1 MTALPNLMIPSRQQS
16 PSLDNSTTSSP
27 LSEDPDE
34 IFHDA
39 YDCSN
44 TEASIPGSACP
55 TTVELEP
62 TGDNENFVRNLTGAY
77 GLLSSPTD
85 PFAGSA
91 PSVTA
96 SSPRSGIV
104 FDKKAVLVAL
114 NYEHHGKLDPRLH
127 RASRDI
133 RYYADVMTQFGY
145 SSKDMRVVT
154 DERGSSFASYDY
166 VIECMD
172 WLVQDV
178 SEGDHL
184 SFTFSGYCLHT
195 ANRQEPVLVTADCM
209 TISRSILHERLVAK
223 VPVGVELTIALYCH
237 HPSCL
242 RQTVHACFTGESKSE
257 QTNQFKVLSKLMR
270 FAASPHPRDMQ
281 TEHTR
286 LNYGG
291 REDLW
296 LQHATQDA
304 RRVRFAN
311 TSSGYRSPHRSARR
325 AVLIGL
331 DYEQCT
337 EKILLSQAAT
347 DAVHRFANVLT
358 KLGYSDDNV
367 KVVTD
372 ERDQPLITYKSLIE
386 FMEWLVQDVSEGD
399 CLFFMF
405 SGHFSFHGREP
416 YLVTADFR
424 PVSWTILQERLVA
437 KVPAGAELTIVLDR
451 CHSAGMVQWKYGIG
465 RMGNV
470 HQVKQTDKRGVL
482 SELGLHQ
489 ELNISTPENLP
500 ILGKI
505 SITGDLQPQSTVI
518 SHATPLAEVI
528 NFLIRHNCKDITS
541 QLDFERSSPESL
553 FRGGFGAIHKGELR
567 SGQAVAIKCVEV
579 LGGWGAWTP
588 KEKSLKHSAHEIYA
602 WSKCNHPG
610 ILQLYGFARYKE
622 HILLISPWM
631 KNGSLAH
638 YITQHRKCNRLQ
650 LSVELSSAVAYLHSK
665 GIAHGDIKA
674 DNVIISDDEHVQ
686 LGDFGSAIL
695 LNYPSSV
702 GFTQTGFKG
711 TLRFM
716 APELLANTSSIHTV
730 KSDIYALGMTIF
742 HIMTGELP
750 FAGQPDFTI
759 PIEVVMKRNIPNR
772 PNFSG
777 TLTSQTA
784 KDKLWYVLTRCWSYA
799 PENRPRARKVKK
811 ALAKLE

>member
-1 MTALPNLMIPSRQQS
+1 MQQ
-16 PSLDNSTTSSP
+16 PTSLVDSAASSP
-27 LSEDPDE
+27 LSEDADE

-39 YDCSN
+39 CDCSD
-44 TEASIPGSACP
+44 TGSSIPTSICP
-55 TTVELEP
+55 TAVEMGFAGTDEKNSE
-62 TGDNENFVRNLTGAY
+62 GNFTGAY
-77 GLLSSPTD
+77 GALSSPTH
-85 PFAGSA
+85 PLANPAPSA
-91 PSVTA
+91 PA
-96 SSPRSGIV
+96 SSPRSGII
-104 FDKKAVLVAL
+104 FDKKAVLIAL
-114 NYEHHGKLDPRLH
+114 NYEHRGRVDQRLH

-154 DERGSSFASYDY
+154 DEQGPSLASYDY

-172 WLVQDV
+172 WLVKDA

-184 SFTFSGYCLHT
+184 SFTFSGYCLYPAGH
-195 ANRQEPVLVTADCM
+195 QEPALVMADFM
-209 TISRSILHERLVAK
+209 SISRSTLQERLVAK

-237 HPSCL
+237 HPACL
-242 RQTVHACFTGESKSE
+242 RQTIHACFTGEHKTK
-257 QTNQFKVLSKLMR
+257 QTNEFKVLSELMR
-270 FAASPHPRDMQ
+270 FAASPHSSDTQ
-281 TEHTR
+281 AELTR

-311 TSSGYRSPHRSARR
+311 TLSGHRFPTGSSRR

-337 EKILLSQAAT
+337 EKIFPSQTAT
-347 DAVHRFANVLT
+347 DAAHRFTNTLT
-358 KLGYSDDNV
+358 KLGYSDENV

-372 ERDQPLITYKSLIE
+372 ERSQPPITYKSLIE
-386 FMEWLVQDVSEGD
+386 CMEWLVQDVSEGD

-405 SGHFSFHGREP
+405 SGHFSFHMGREP

-424 PVSWTILQERLVA
+424 PISWTILQERLVA
-437 KVPAGAELTIVLDR
+437 KVPAGAELIIVLDR
-451 CHSAGMVQWKYGIG
+451 CHSAGMVQWKYCIG
-465 RMGNV
+465 RMGDR
-470 HQVKQTDKRGVL
+470 HEIKQTDKRGVL

-489 ELNISTPENLP
+489 EQDTLITEDPP
-500 ILGKI
+500 IMRKI
-505 SITGDLQPQSTVI
+505 SITGDLQPQSTLI
-518 SHATPLAEVI
+518 SHATPLTEVVD
-528 NFLIRHNCKDITS
+528 FLIKHNCKDITPE
-541 QLDFERSSPESL
+541 LDFERSSPESL

-567 SGQAVAIKCVEV
+567 SGQLVAIKCVEV
-579 LGGWGAWTP
+579 LGSWGAWTP
-588 KEKSLKHSAHEIYA
+588 MEKSLKHSAHEIYA

-610 ILQLYGFARYKE
+610 ILPLFGFARYKE

-631 KNGSLAH
+631 KNGSLVH
-638 YITQHRKCNRLQ
+638 YIAKHPQRNRIQ

-674 DNVIISDDEHVQ
+674 DNVIISDDGHVQ

-695 LNYPSSV
+695 LNYPSSA

-716 APELLANTSSIHTV
+716 APELLANTSNTHTV

-742 HIMTGELP
+742 YILTGQLP
-750 FAGQPDFTI
+750 FADQPDFTI
-759 PIEVVMKRNIPNR
+759 PIEVVMKRNIPTR
-772 PNFSG
+772 PNFNG
-777 TLTSQTA
+777 ILTSQTA
-784 KDKLWYVLTRCWSYA
+784 KDKLW
-799 PENRPRARKVKK
+799 KVKK